1 MAFRRR
7 KDAQSGPAQCCG
19 PVACGTGA
27 SMQDNKHKN
36 GGAAVAPLKH
46 ALAACREGFL
56 ALFVFSMAINLL
68 VLASPIYMMQLYDRV
83 LSSRS
88 MDTLLLLTL
97 IVLFAFAVMAGLE
110 WVRGR
115 LMVRVSS
122 WLDHRLGGEVLTG
135 SIVGAL
141 RRGTDH
147 SAQSLRDLA
156 TFRSFLTGPSLFP
169 ILDAPWAPVFL
180 VVIFLL
186 HPLLGIIATIG
197 ALALFG
203 LAVLNE
209 LATRKPLH
217 EAGMASR
224 LAQYQADASVRNADV
239 IEAMGMMPNLVR
251 RWRRRNAEAVA
262 LNAVAGDRVA
272 LITSITKFVRIAIQS
287 LMLGAGAYLV
297 VEHEATGGVMMGASI
312 ILGRALAP
320 VEQMVGGWR
329 SLIGARAAFHRVRAV
344 LAASP
349 PRQIHTQ
356 LPAPTGKISLEGV
369 VFTPPGAKEPVIKG
383 VSFELEPG
391 EALALIGPSAAGKTS
406 LVRLIVGNW
415 VPQRGAVRLDGA
427 ELHTWDADALGPHIG
442 YLPQDVELFSGTV
455 RDNIA
460 RMGDGPDELVIE
472 AAQRAQ
478 AHEMI
483 LELANGYDTDIGD
496 GGAFLSGGQRQRI
509 GLARAL
515 YGHPKVVVLDE
526 PNASLDSAAENRLM
540 QTLFRLKEEKTT
552 IVLITHRLNLV
563 SVADKVLLMK
573 GGVIEAFGS
582 RDEVM
587 SKLTRAVASGPGK
600 VAVMQK
606 AAAEHFAAIPAP
618 MRPHVVSVNGD
629 GQTSSRPSLSDAS

>member
-1 MAFRRR
+1 MR
-7 KDAQSGPAQCCG
+7 DS
-19 PVACGTGA
+19 
-27 SMQDNKHKN
+27 QDKK
-36 GGAAVAPLKH
+36 GAAVAPLKD
-46 ALAACREGFL
+46 ALTACRAGFI
-56 ALFVFSMAINLL
+56 ALFFFSMAINLL

-88 MDTLLLLTL
+88 MDTLLLLTV

-122 WLDHRLGGEVLTG
+122 WLDRRLGGEVLTG

-141 RRGTDH
+141 RRGNDH

-169 ILDAPWAPVFL
+169 ILDAPWAPIFL
-180 VVIFLL
+180 AVIFLL
-186 HPLLGIIATIG
+186 HPLLGLIATIG
-197 ALALFG
+197 AMLLFG

-209 LATRKPLH
+209 LATRKPLQR
-217 EAGMASR
+217 AGMAAR
-224 LAQYQADASVRNADV
+224 MAQYQADASVRNADV
-239 IEAMGMMPNLVR
+239 IEAMGMMPGLIR
-251 RWRRRNAEAVA
+251 RWQSRNAEAVRWQEA
-262 LNAVAGDRVA
+262 AGDRVA
-272 LITSITKFVRIAIQS
+272 LITATTKFVRIAVQS
-287 LMLGAGAYLV
+287 LMLGVGAYLV
-297 VEHEATGGVMMGASI
+297 IEHAATGGVMIGGSI

-329 SLIGARAAFHRVRAV
+329 SLVAARAAFRRVQAT

-349 PRQIHTQ
+349 SRATHTK
-356 LPAPTGKISLEGV
+356 LPVPAGKISLEGV

-383 VSFELEPG
+383 VSCELEPG
-391 EALALIGPSAAGKTS
+391 EALAVIGPSAAGKTT
-406 LVRLIVGNW
+406 LVRLVVGNW

-460 RMGDGPDELVIE
+460 RLGDGPDEKVIE

-483 LELANGYDTDIGD
+483 LELANGYDTEIGD

-515 YGHPKVVVLDE
+515 YGNPKVIVLDE
-526 PNASLDSAAENRLM
+526 PNASLDSAAENRLL
-540 QTLFRLKEEKTT
+540 QSLFQLKEQKTT
-552 IVLITHRLNLV
+552 IILITHRLGLV
-563 SVADKVLLMK
+563 SVADKVLLLK
-573 GGVIEAFGS
+573 GGLVEAFGS
-582 RDEVM
+582 RDDVM
-587 SKLTRAVASGPGK
+587 SKLTRGLASRLGK
-600 VAVMQK
+600 VAPLAK
-606 AAAEHFAAIPAP
+606 PATHPAP
-618 MRPHVVSVNGD
+618 VPLRPYIVSVNGD
-629 GQTSSRPSLSDAS
+629 DSVGDRGQS